1 MLTMKEEIVRSPLFY
16 VGDKYKL
23 MREIRSHFPK
33 HIGRLIEPFVGGG
46 SVFMNT
52 NAQVCLANDIDH
64 YVINLHNWLCS
75 YKEYPE
81 GLMGELEEMI
91 NHYALSF
98 SLIREDV
105 PEDLRKAYPKTYFAK
120 FNKEAYV
127 ALREDFNKTGKT
139 DWCRLYL
146 LLIYGFNRMLRFNSK
161 GDFNLPVGNVDF
173 NQNTKDAIENY
184 LAVVKE
190 RQVSFS
196 SLDFR
201 TFLKELEFHKDDLVY
216 LDPPYLI
223 TFSEYNKLWNEE
235 TEKDLLNLL
244 DELNDHGV
252 RFAISN
258 VTHYK
263 GRVNSI
269 FSQWMERYTVYPIKS
284 NYISFNDNTI
294 KDFSEVLVTNY

>member
-1 MLTMKEEIVRSPLFY
+1 MKDGIVRSPLFY

-23 MREIRSHFPK
+23 MKEIRSHFPQQ
-33 HIGRLIEPFVGGG
+33 IGRLIEPFVGGG

-52 NAQVCLANDIDH
+52 DAPVCIANDIDH
-64 YVINLHNWLCS
+64 YVIQLHKWLCG
-75 YKEYPE
+75 YKDKSEV
-81 GLMGELEEMI
+81 LIGELTKMI

-105 PEDLRKAYPKTYFAK
+105 PEDLRRAYPKTYFAK
-120 FNKEAYV
+120 FNKAAYV
-127 ALREDFNKTGKT
+127 AMRQDFNDSGKT
-139 DWCRLYL
+139 DLCRLYL
-146 LLIYGFNRMLRFNSK
+146 LLIYGFNRMLRFNAK

-173 NQNTKDAIENY
+173 NHNTKDAIENY
-184 LAVVKE
+184 LAVVSQ

-201 TFLKELEFHKDDLVY
+201 TFLRGVDFLNDDLVY

-235 TEKDLLNLL
+235 TERDLLYLL
-244 DELNDHGV
+244 NELNDRGV

-269 FSQWMERYTVYPIKS
+269 FSEWMERYNIYPIKS

-294 KDFSEVLVTNY
+294 KKFNEVLVTNY